1 MTKPTILAVDDTIE
15 NLDVLETLL
24 EEYRF
29 LDATNGPD
37 AIELA
42 KTQPIDLILLDIMM
56 PKMNGFEV
64 AKILK
69 SDEKTQDIP
78 IIFLTARNDEKA
90 IEKAYTLGAADY
102 ISKPFLP
109 KELLARVKK
118 ELRIHALIQKL
129 ENLAS
134 RDELT
139 QLYNRRF
146 FYESANKMIEYAK
159 RHNHPLSIIMLD
171 IDHFKLVND
180 TFGHANGDLVL
191 KSLSQTMEAT
201 QRKSDTIVRLGGEE
215 FAILLPDTNEEQAI
229 QIAEK
234 LRHKIEQT
242 PVNLTTD
249 NEINYTISLGV
260 SQINTLTDKNID
272 DSLQRA
278 DEALYR
284 AKEKG
289 RNNVQSTHFKS

>member
-69 SDEKTQDIP
+69 SDEKTQEIP

>member
-69 SDEKTQDIP
+69 SDEKTQEIP

-289 RNNVQSTHFKS
+289 RNNVQSILI